1 MDRRFLLIS
10 ALFAVA
16 VLLPF
21 KAEALRLVTYTY
33 QGETRIGAV
42 TDDRVI
48 DLNRAYEALLTERG
62 DPRPKAMA
70 LAIVPP
76 EMVGLLE
83 GQERSMT
90 AARDAVAFAGKQPL
104 AAMQEKGILHDV
116 GAVRLEAPIPRP
128 TKVTLMGFN
137 YRAHADEMLEKVPDH
152 PLLFSAYPSVVQGT
166 GSPVVVPKGST
177 TPDYEAEFGLV
188 IGKPGRNV
196 SPDKAMD
203 HVAGY
208 VIVNDATDRTWQRR
222 SSQYLIG
229 KSIEGF
235 KKMGPYLVTKDEI
248 ADPHNL
254 SIKLWVNDELRQNSS
269 TGLQVFKVW
278 DVIAYMSNFWELEP
292 GDVLSTG
299 TPPGVGHG
307 RKPPVYLKPGDRI
320 RIQIDGLG
328 TLENTVVAA
337 D

>member
-1 MDRRFLLIS
+1 MRRMLL
-10 ALFAVA
+10 ATTLCAVSL
-16 VLLPF
+16 LLPF
-21 KAEALRLVTYTY
+21 SAQALRLVTYSY

-42 TDDRVI
+42 VDAQVY
-48 DLNRAYEALLTERG
+48 DLNRAYEAMLAERG
-62 DPRPKAMA
+62 ESRPKAMA
-70 LAIVPP
+70 MAMVPP
-76 EMVGLLE
+76 DMLGLLE
-83 GQERSMT
+83 GQERSMN
-90 AARDAVAFAGKQPL
+90 AARDAVAYAGKQP
-104 AAMQEKGILHDV
+104 AGKMREKGVLRELS
-116 GAVRLEAPIPRP
+116 AVKLEAPIPRP

-152 PLLFSAYPSVVQGT
+152 PLLFSAYPSVVAGP
-166 GSPVVVPKGST
+166 GSPVIIPKDST

-188 IGKPGRNV
+188 IGKPGRNI
-196 SPDKAMD
+196 SPEKAMD

-208 VIVNDATDRTWQRR
+208 IIVNDATDRTWQRR

-269 TGLQVFKVW
+269 TSLQVFRVW

-307 RKPPVYLKPGDRI
+307 RKPPVYLKSGDRI
-320 RIQIDGLG
+320 RIEIDGLG
-328 TLENTVVAA
+328 TLENPVVAA

>member
-1 MDRRFLLIS
+1 M
-10 ALFAVA
+10 
-16 VLLPF
+16 
-21 KAEALRLVTYTY
+21 
-33 QGETRIGAV
+33 
-42 TDDRVI
+42 
-48 DLNRAYEALLTERG
+48 N
-62 DPRPKAMA
+62 
-70 LAIVPP
+70 
-76 EMVGLLE
+76 
-83 GQERSMT
+83 
-90 AARDAVAFAGKQPL
+90 AARDAVAYAGKQPAGKMREMGVL
-104 AAMQEKGILHDV
+104 RELS
-116 GAVRLEAPIPRP
+116 AVKLEAPIPRP

-152 PLLFSAYPSVVQGT
+152 PLLFSAYPSVVAGP
-166 GSPVVVPKGST
+166 GSPVVIPKGST
-177 TPDYEAEFGLV
+177 TPDYEAEFGLI
-188 IGKPGRNV
+188 IGKPGRNI
-196 SPDKAMD
+196 SPEKAMD

-208 VIVNDATDRTWQRR
+208 IIVNDATDRTWQRR

-269 TGLQVFKVW
+269 TSLQVFRVW

-307 RKPPVYLKPGDRI
+307 RKPPVYLKSGDRI
-320 RIQIDGLG
+320 RIEIDGLG
-328 TLENTVVAA
+328 TLENPVVAA

>member
-1 MDRRFLLIS
+1 MLRRMLLATTLCAIS
-10 ALFAVA
+10 L
-16 VLLPF
+16 LLPF
-21 KAEALRLVTYTY
+21 NAQALRLVTYTY
-33 QGETRIGAV
+33 EGETRIGAV
-42 TDDRVI
+42 VDAQLY
-48 DLNRAYEALLTERG
+48 DLNRAYEAMLAERG
-62 DPRPKAMA
+62 EPRPKAMA
-70 LAIVPP
+70 MAMVPP
-76 EMVGLLE
+76 DMVELLE
-83 GQERSMT
+83 GQERSMN
-90 AARDAVAFAGKQPL
+90 AARDAVAYAGKQP
-104 AAMQEKGILHDV
+104 V
-116 GAVRLEAPIPRP
+116 GKMREMGVLRELSAVKLEAPIPRP

-152 PLLFSAYPSVVQGT
+152 PLLFSAYPSVVAGP
-166 GSPVVVPKGST
+166 GSPVVIPKGST

-188 IGKPGRNV
+188 IGKPGRNI
-196 SPDKAMD
+196 SPEKAMD

-208 VIVNDATDRTWQRR
+208 IIVNDATDRTWQRR

-269 TGLQVFKVW
+269 TSLQVFRVW

-307 RKPPVYLKPGDRI
+307 RKPPVYLKSGDRI
-320 RIQIDGLG
+320 RIEIDGLG
-328 TLENTVVAA
+328 TLENPVVAA
-337 D
+337 N

>member
-1 MDRRFLLIS
+1 MDRRLLLAS
-10 ALFAVA
+10 ALCAVS
-16 VLLPF
+16 LFLPLS
-21 KAEALRLVTYTY
+21 AQALRLVTYSH
-33 QGETRIGAV
+33 QGETRIGAIA
-42 TDDRVI
+42 DDRVI
-48 DLNRAYEALLTERG
+48 DLNRAYEALLIEQG

-70 LAIVPP
+70 LAMVPP
-76 EMVGLLE
+76 DMVGLLE

-90 AARDAVAFAGKQPL
+90 AARDAVAFAGKQPVGE
-104 AAMQEKGILHDV
+104 MREKGILRELN
-116 GAVRLEAPIPRP
+116 AVRLEAPIPRP

-152 PLLFSAYPSVVQGT
+152 PLLFSAYPSVVAGP
-166 GSPVVVPKGST
+166 GSNVVIPKGST

-208 VIVNDATDRTWQRR
+208 IIVNDATDRTWQRR
-222 SSQYLIG
+222 GSQYLIG

-269 TGLQVFKVW
+269 TSLQVFRVW
-278 DVIAYMSNFWELEP
+278 DVVAYMSNFWELQP

-307 RKPPVYLKPGDRI
+307 RKPPVYLKPGDQI

-328 TLENTVVAA
+328 TLENPVVAA

>member
-1 MDRRFLLIS
+1 MDRRFLLVS
-10 ALFAVA
+10 ALFAA
-16 VLLPF
+16 AFLLPLN
-21 KAEALRLVTYTY
+21 AHALRLVTYTY

-48 DLNRAYEALLTERG
+48 DLNRAYEAMLTERG

-104 AAMQEKGILHDV
+104 AAMQEKGILRDLA
-116 GAVRLEAPIPRP
+116 AVRLEAPIPRP

-152 PLLFSAYPSVVQGT
+152 PLLFSAYPSVVRGT
-166 GSPVVVPKGST
+166 GSPVVIPKDSA
-177 TPDYEAEFGLV
+177 TPDYEAEFGLI